1 MSMIDYIPDP
11 FINALAWSIIHSLW
25 QFILIALLWQVSMGL
40 ARKAPAMVKQNLSI
54 FALALMPVAF
64 LITFIRQYQIYSRVQ
79 RIAFVEFAEQFQQP
93 LAGTDA
99 LFLLPKENNL
109 INRWLEAYS
118 PFITGLYI
126 AGIVLFSVYFII
138 SYTRVYNLK
147 RNDLSPLPP
156 GWMEVVLLAREKAG
170 IIKTIKIRLS
180 SRVSVPVV
188 AGFFKPVVL
197 FPLAVA
203 SSLTLEQV
211 EEILLHELYHIRCKD
226 HYINTLQHML
236 EILFFYHP
244 VTWWISQV
252 LSTQRESK
260 VDEWVVRQTDNPVN
274 YAQTLLSLEENRNLN
289 TQMALAATTSQSS
302 LFNRIKNIMTMKT
315 RKFKS
320 GQKIAAMLV
329 VAVAAISLAW
339 INPAAVLFYNAPD
352 ETNIF
357 ETDSQPLA
365 MAQAQ
370 ESVPEPP
377 KSEPRRIVLENGN
390 SVAWTDLSEEEKEEV
405 KQALQE
411 AQVAVREAMEEV
423 RAEFESEELKKEMQ
437 KAREEVRKAMEEI
450 NNDEFK
456 AEMHQ
461 AREEVR
467 MALAE
472 IDAALSDE
480 EFENEM
486 REVSAELQNAFKE
499 LEKID
504 WSEMG
509 EEMDIIMEEVG
520 KSMEIIGPTLQEVF
534 RELDFEEIMKE
545 AEKQNQ
551 KEQ

>member
-1 MSMIDYIPDP
+1 MIDYIPDP

-365 MAQAQ
+365 LAQAQ

-423 RAEFESEELKKEMQ
+423 RAEFESEEFKKEMQ